1 MTAPIAGRTRRH
13 VPSLRAATLTYR
25 VLVRQVVTPGKLVAL
40 GALGALMILVGW
52 LVGLAA
58 GDGERGV
65 TGLLRDGAGYADG
78 FGLVII
84 VPIVALVFGSSVLGE
99 TREDGTLVYLWLR
112 PMNRG
117 PVVAGAA
124 AAAATAALPLTVIPT
139 AVGGWLAADRVAG
152 SADLVWGAAAAAALG
167 TAAYS
172 SLFVLVG
179 LLVKK
184 PIMWGI
190 GYVLLW
196 EGLAVELG
204 DFAARL
210 SLRGYTRSVLSR
222 VADIDY
228 GFDAHTTTT
237 ALVVLAAVAVAGL
250 ALAAVR
256 LNRLEVA

>member
-1 MTAPIAGRTRRH
+1 MSRH
-13 VPSLRAATLTYR
+13 VPRLRAAVLTYR
-25 VLVRQVVTPGKLVAL
+25 VLVRQVLTPGRLAAL

-52 LVGLAA
+52 LVGVAA
-58 GDGERGV
+58 GDRESDA
-65 TGLLRDGAGYADG
+65 TQLLRDGASYADG
-78 FGLVII
+78 FGLIII

-124 AAAATAALPLTVIPT
+124 AAAATAALPLTVVPT
-139 AVGGWLAADRVAG
+139 VLGGWLAAGRVAG
-152 SADLVWGAAAAAALG
+152 SVDLAWGAAAAAGLG

-179 LLVKK
+179 LLVRK

-196 EGLAVELG
+196 EGLAVGLG

-210 SLRGYTRSVLSR
+210 SLRGYTRSVLSE
-222 VADIDY
+222 VGGIDY
-228 GFDAHTTTT
+228 GFDAHTTAT
-237 ALVVLAAVAVAGL
+237 ALIVLAAVSAAGL

-256 LNRLEVA
+256 LNRLDVA